1 MYKVKNIIHGKVLLA
16 DLDNLIIAHNSAVD
30 LDSRFSRE
38 RIKNSANLKKAL
50 SEECK
55 YLVLLEDSEKDLQ
68 ESLKSLED
76 KIKQDILNEIA
87 SRQSQPVNDLTE
99 INNKFDLLL
108 NAIKNNTGQT
118 IINNNIPSSSNKNVD
133 FIDEEDDEKMI
144 NIHKKTIE
152 RLSKNSSANIQST
165 QSEIK
170 DSGVT
175 DNLDEL
181 EGLL

>member
-87 SRQSQPVNDLTE
+87 NRQSQPANDLTD

-108 NAIKNNTGQT
+108 NAIKNNSNQT
-118 IINNNIPSSSNKNVD
+118 IINNVPSTSNKNVD

-152 RLSKNSSANIQST
+152 RLSKNSSANIQSR
-165 QSEIK
+165 
-170 DSGVT
+170 
-175 DNLDEL
+175 L
-181 EGLL
+181 

>member
-68 ESLKSLED
+68 ESLKSIGVSLEQIYSGKD
-76 KIKQDILNEIA
+76 SNVYRL
-87 SRQSQPVNDLTE
+87 DLST
-99 INNKFDLLL
+99 INKF
-108 NAIKNNTGQT
+108 
-118 IINNNIPSSSNKNVD
+118 
-133 FIDEEDDEKMI
+133 
-144 NIHKKTIE
+144 
-152 RLSKNSSANIQST
+152 
-165 QSEIK
+165 
-170 DSGVT
+170 
-175 DNLDEL
+175 
-181 EGLL
+181 

>member
-87 SRQSQPVNDLTE
+87 NRQSQPANDLTD

-108 NAIKNNTGQT
+108 NAIKNNPNQT
-118 IINNNIPSSSNKNVD
+118 IINNTSSSNKNVD

>member
-87 SRQSQPVNDLTE
+87 NRQSQPTNDLTD

-108 NAIKNNTGQT
+108 NAIKNNPNQT
-118 IINNNIPSSSNKNVD
+118 IINNIPSSSNKNVD

>member
-87 SRQSQPVNDLTE
+87 NRQSQPTNDLTD

-108 NAIKNNTGQT
+108 NAIKNNSNQT
-118 IINNNIPSSSNKNVD
+118 NINNGTAISNKKVD

-152 RLSKNSSANIQST
+152 RLSKNSSANIQSA

-170 DSGVT
+170 NSGVA